1 MSKRSSA
8 RWLWAKRTPGSST
21 SPTSRRPAPA
31 CRVWKFHSASMWWP
45 TIRSRF
51 SRTLRARH
59 WRKRSCRIFLA
70 PDSQPWRDMASP
82 VRKAPRVRP
91 AAPVALLVLAAVGA
105 AFFVLPL
112 IGLVLRTPWAATW
125 DQLRSPEV
133 LTALRLSLLASLS
146 ATAIALVFG
155 VPLAWTFARLT
166 FPGRAVLRAV
176 TVLPMV
182 LPPVVGGVALLL
194 AFGRRGLLGGW
205 LATSFGIHL
214 PFTTTGAIIAETF
227 VAMPFLV
234 ITVEAGLRSM
244 DTRFEDAART
254 LGASRWTVLWRVTLP
269 LVRPSLIAGAVL
281 CWARALGEFGATI
294 TFAGNFPGRTQ
305 TMPLA
310 VYLAL
315 ETNPD
320 AANVLSL
327 VLLAVSLAV
336 LIGLRDR
343 WLGGS

>member
-1 MSKRSSA
+1 
-8 RWLWAKRTPGSST
+8 
-21 SPTSRRPAPA
+21 
-31 CRVWKFHSASMWWP
+31 
-45 TIRSRF
+45 
-51 SRTLRARH
+51 
-59 WRKRSCRIFLA
+59 
-70 PDSQPWRDMASP
+70 MA
-82 VRKAPRVRP
+82 
-91 AAPVALLVLAAVGA
+91 LAAAGA
-105 AFFVLPL
+105 AFFVIPL

-125 DQLRSPEV
+125 GQLRSPEV
-133 LTALRLSLLASLS
+133 LTALRLSLLASFS
-146 ATAIALVFG
+146 ATAIALVCG

-205 LATSFGIHL
+205 LASTFGVHL
-214 PFTTTGAIIAETF
+214 PFTTAGAIIAETF

-244 DTRFEDAART
+244 DTRFEEAART
-254 LGASRWTVLWRVTLP
+254 LGASPCTVLWRVTLP
-269 LVRPSLIAGAVL
+269 LVRPSLVAGAVL

-320 AANVLSL
+320 AAIVLSL

-343 WLGGS
+343 WLGSS

>member
-1 MSKRSSA
+1 
-8 RWLWAKRTPGSST
+8 
-21 SPTSRRPAPA
+21 
-31 CRVWKFHSASMWWP
+31 
-45 TIRSRF
+45 
-51 SRTLRARH
+51 
-59 WRKRSCRIFLA
+59 
-70 PDSQPWRDMASP
+70 MALQ
-82 VRKAPRVRP
+82 VRKATRARP
-91 AAPVALLVLAAVGA
+91 AAPVALLVFAAVGA
-105 AFFVLPL
+105 AFFVVPL
-112 IGLVLRTPWAATW
+112 IGIVLRTPWAATW

-133 LTALRLSLLASLS
+133 LTALRLSLLASFS

-155 VPLAWTFARLT
+155 VPLAWTFARLS

-194 AFGRRGLLGGW
+194 AFGRRGVLGGW
-205 LATSFGIHL
+205 LATFGIHL
-214 PFTTTGAIIAETF
+214 PFTTAGAIIAETF

-244 DTRFEDAART
+244 DARFEDAART

-269 LVRPSLIAGAVL
+269 LIRPSLVAGAVL

-320 AANVLSL
+320 AAIVLSL
-327 VLLAVSLAV
+327 VLLAVSLVV

-343 WLGGS
+343 WLGSS